1 MSVDVALDNIRIK
14 EFPTINLGGGI
25 DFDLDEIRIKELAP
39 ISFGI
44 TQIPPINLGITQLPK
59 INFAVTELPDFNLN
73 AHLAVDKL
81 PTIKIET
88 DSKLVTDSKLKT
100 DSTLTT
106 DNKID
111 LALDVRIK
119 ELPQLDVQ
127 LGLRPMRFHF
137 PLSYRFCLKLF
148 GIKVFEFETCGEGM
162 IIAEDFKAKA
172 AEQCS

>member
-14 EFPTINLGGGI
+14 EFPTINLGGGV

-39 ISFGI
+39 INIGI
-44 TQIPPINLGITQLPK
+44 TELPAINIG
-59 INFAVTELPDFNLN
+59 VTELPDINLN

-81 PTIKIET
+81 PTVKLDT
-88 DSKLVTDSKLKT
+88 DSTLKTDSNLKT
-100 DSTLTT
+100 DSTVKT
-106 DNKID
+106 DNKVD
-111 LALDVRIK
+111 LALDVRIR

-137 PLSYRFCLKLF
+137 PLNYRFCLTLF

-162 IIAEDFKAKA
+162 IVAEDYHTKQ
-172 AEQCS
+172 AERCE